1 MERITKDS
9 QSVLG
14 LEINKGKNL
23 KNKTNEKLET
33 EIHKWIESEIQNLLT

>member
-1 MERITKDS
+1 MREGERKEIQTETS
-9 QSVLG
+9 
-14 LEINKGKNL
+14 INKGRNF